1 MINFPLI
8 RSKMMKADTDYPR
21 YFNIRKSLS
30 TFANKRYR
38 NDIEAILNK

>member
-8 RSKMMKADTDYPR
+8 RSKMMKADTDYHA
-21 YFNIRKSLS
+21 IL
-30 TFANKRYR
+30 TFVKVYLLLRTNDR